1 MIDVWHTLD
10 AILPDISKQ
19 LRDATK
25 DHPEHPIQAVDGW
38 QYLMNFLILEDTPI
52 NGKIATENW
61 QRWSYVS
68 IEAMDKAFQQLAE
81 QGYAEQSGDTFTIAE
96 KGCDAYL
103 DYFGQ
108 REEAFAKIVVL
119 SEADFVTFI
128 NFFKKG
134 YEAAKLA
141 DNPPYL
147 PGNNYGYQFYGN
159 LAGGQLGAMLGWIN
173 LFEIY
178 RDDTHVW
185 VWKQAGFTG
194 IQIESLT
201 KIWYGEAHNAVELA
215 EILERRAYQV
225 EDYQQTLDTLLE
237 NGLVQV
243 EDNHYSLTE
252 QGIAVREQIEVETNQ
267 IYQAFCEQTYTEE
280 EAKEFQRVAELF
292 KGL

>member
-141 DNPPYL
+141 DNPPICPAIIMGISFMAISLVDNWVQCSDGLICLKFTVMIHMYGF
-147 PGNNYGYQFYGN
+147 GNR
-159 LAGGQLGAMLGWIN
+159 LDL
-173 LFEIY
+173 
-178 RDDTHVW
+178 
-185 VWKQAGFTG
+185 
-194 IQIESLT
+194 
-201 KIWYGEAHNAVELA
+201 
-215 EILERRAYQV
+215 RAFK
-225 EDYQQTLDTLLE
+225 
-237 NGLVQV
+237 
-243 EDNHYSLTE
+243 S
-252 QGIAVREQIEVETNQ
+252 
-267 IYQAFCEQTYTEE
+267 
-280 EAKEFQRVAELF
+280 RV
-292 KGL
+292 